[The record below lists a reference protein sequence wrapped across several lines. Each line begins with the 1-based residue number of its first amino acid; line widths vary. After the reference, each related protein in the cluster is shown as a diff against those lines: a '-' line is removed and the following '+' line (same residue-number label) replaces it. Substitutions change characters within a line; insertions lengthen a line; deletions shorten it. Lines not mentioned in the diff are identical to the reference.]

1 MRTFLK
7 WTGSKRLQADFI
19 IDKFPREIDTY
30 YEPFLG
36 SGSIMMRLLETEIP
50 VNNIVASDICEPL
63 IGLWKEVQV
72 NPQSI
77 IDTYRSLHKEF
88 VKDRKTIFNEVRK
101 TFNEDKTNYGH
112 FLFLTRTCIN
122 GLIRFNSKGNF
133 NSACH
138 LMRDG
143 ILPDTLEKIIWDTH
157 EKIQKVAFKVQ
168 SYDKNKPTKDDLIYL
183 DPPYFYTTK
192 NMYYGG
198 IDLSKF
204 FDYVNNLPCKWLLS
218 FDGLVEDKKKVCD
231 IPIQYKKL
239 YYSDCA
245 LSTFRKVQNNELIK
259 IKDSLYTNYEE
270 EERKNEGVCMW
281 FQGFYEL

>member
-19 IDKFPREIDTY
+19 LDKFPKEIDTY

-36 SGSIMMRLLETEIP
+36 SGSIMMRLLETEMP
-50 VNNIVASDICEPL
+50 VNNIVASDVCEPL
-63 IGLWKEVQV
+63 IGLWKEVQA

-133 NSACH
+133 NSTCH
-138 LMRDG
+138 LTRDG
-143 ILPDTLEKIIWDTH
+143 ILPDTLEEIIWDTH
-157 EKIQKVAFKVQ
+157 ERIQKVTFKVQ
-168 SYDKNKPTKDDLIYL
+168 SYDVNTPKEGDLVYF
-183 DPPYFYTTK
+183 DPPYQNTTK

-198 IDLSKF
+198 IDLTKF

-218 FDGLVEDKKKVCD
+218 FDGFVEDTKVCD
-231 IPIQYKKL
+231 IPIPYKKI
-239 YYSDCA
+239 YYANSS
-245 LSTFRKVQNNELIK
+245 STTFKKVQKESEERMIREA
-259 IKDSLYTNYEE
+259 LYTNYEE

-281 FQGFYEL
+281 F

>member
-50 VNNIVASDICEPL
+50 VNNIVASDVCEPL

-133 NSACH
+133 NSTCH
-138 LMRDG
+138 LTRDG

-157 EKIQKVAFKVQ
+157 KRIQKVTFKVQ
-168 SYDKNKPTKDDLIYL
+168 SYNENKPTKDDLIYL
-183 DPPYFYTTK
+183 DPPYFHTTK

-204 FDYVNNLPCKWLLS
+204 FYYVNNLPCKWLLS
-218 FDGLVEDKKKVCD
+218 FDGLVEDKKVCD

-239 YYSDCA
+239 YYSDGA
-245 LSTFRKVQNNELIK
+245 LSTFKKVQTAESRMIR
-259 IKDSLYTNYEE
+259 DALYANYEE

-281 FQGFYEL
+281 F

>member
-7 WTGSKRLQADFI
+7 WSGSKRLQADFI
-19 IDKFPREIDTY
+19 LDKFPREIDTY

-50 VNNIVASDICEPL
+50 VNNIVASDVCEPL
-63 IGLWKEVQV
+63 IGLWKEVQA

-133 NSACH
+133 NSTCH
-138 LMRDG
+138 LTRDG
-143 ILPDTLEKIIWDTH
+143 ILPDTLEEIIWDTY
-157 EKIQKVAFKVQ
+157 ERIQKVTFKVQ
-168 SYDKNKPTKDDLIYL
+168 SYDENKPTKDDLIYL
-183 DPPYFYTTK
+183 DPPYFQTTK

-198 IDLSKF
+198 IDLQSF
-204 FDYVNNLPCKWLLS
+204 FDYVNNLSCKWLLS
-218 FDGLVEDKKKVCD
+218 FDGLVEDKKVCD
-231 IPIQYKKL
+231 IPIRYKRL
-239 YYSDCA
+239 YYSDGA
-245 LSTFRKVQNNELIK
+245 LSTFKKVQTAESRMIREA
-259 IKDSLYTNYEE
+259 LYTNYEE
-270 EERKNEGVCMW
+270 EERKDEGVCMW
-281 FQGFYEL
+281 F

>member
-19 IDKFPREIDTY
+19 LDKFPKEIDTY

-50 VNNIVASDICEPL
+50 VNNIVASDVCEPL

-133 NSACH
+133 NSTCH
-138 LMRDG
+138 LTRDG
-143 ILPDTLEKIIWDTH
+143 ILPDTLEEIIWDTH
-157 EKIQKVAFKVQ
+157 ERIQKVTFKVQ
-168 SYDKNKPTKDDLIYL
+168 SYDVNKPTKDDLIYL
-183 DPPYFYTTK
+183 DPPYFQTTK

-198 IDLSKF
+198 IDLTKF
-204 FDYVNNLPCKWLLS
+204 FEYVNNLPCRWLLS
-218 FDGLVEDKKKVCD
+218 FDGMVEDTKVCD
-231 IPIQYKKL
+231 IPIPYKKL
-239 YYSDCA
+239 YYSEGA
-245 LSTFRKVQNNELIK
+245 LSTFKKVQVAEERMIREA
-259 IKDSLYTNYEE
+259 LYSNYEE
-270 EERKNEGVCMW
+270 EKKDEGVCMW
-281 FQGFYEL
+281 F

>member
-19 IDKFPREIDTY
+19 IDKFPKEIDTY

-50 VNNIVASDICEPL
+50 VNNIVASDVCEPL
-63 IGLWKEVQV
+63 IGLWKEVQA

-133 NSACH
+133 NSTCH
-138 LMRDG
+138 LTRDG
-143 ILPDTLEKIIWDTH
+143 ILPDTLEEIIWDTH
-157 EKIQKVAFKVQ
+157 ERIQKVTFKVQ
-168 SYDKNKPTKDDLIYL
+168 SYDENKPTNDDLIYL
-183 DPPYFYTTK
+183 DPPYQNTTK

-198 IDLSKF
+198 IDLQSF

-218 FDGLVEDKKKVCD
+218 FDGLVEDKKVCD
-231 IPIQYKKL
+231 IPIQYKNL
-239 YYSDCA
+239 YYSDGV
-245 LSTFRKVQNNELIK
+245 LSTFKKVQTAESRMIREA
-259 IKDSLYTNYEE
+259 LYTNYEE

-281 FQGFYEL
+281 F